1 MRGAESG
8 SCSPRGLGLLTHLPE
23 NPLFPPKCALLAPR
37 TYPCLATS
45 SPSSERT
52 RKRVLFVA
60 GGACQ
65 RHGSS
70 FTRRLLWGWCP
81 QGQAWMR
88 SVPAVGMVC
97 CCVSRLAAAP
107 RNSAIRQHLALP
119 CFFQRVLRLLSPL
132 IASGVLLG
140 FLPLCSSLSQLDS
153 LPFSAARWNHCL
165 WNACLLLLL
174 QAKHVSREL
183 VF

>member
-1 MRGAESG
+1 MRGAKLG

-23 NPLFPPKCALLAPR
+23 NPLSPPKCALLAPR

-60 GGACQ
+60 GGVCQ

-81 QGQAWMR
+81 QGQAWMK
-88 SVPAVGMVC
+88 SVPAMDMVC
-97 CCVSRLAAAP
+97 CCGSGLAAAP

-119 CFFQRVLRLLSPL
+119 FQTVLCLLSPL
-132 IASGVLLG
+132 IASGVFLG
-140 FLPLCSSLSQLDS
+140 FLPLLLSLSQLES
-153 LPFSAARWNHCL
+153 LPFSAAPWNHCL

>member
-8 SCSPRGLGLLTHLPE
+8 SCSSRGLGLLTHLPE
-23 NPLFPPKCALLAPR
+23 NPL
-37 TYPCLATS
+37 
-45 SPSSERT
+45 SSEVCSACSKNLPLLSHIQSLF
-52 RKRVLFVA
+52 RKNKKSVLFVA

-119 CFFQRVLRLLSPL
+119 CFFQRVLCLLSPL

-140 FLPLCSSLSQLDS
+140 FLPLCSSLSQLES